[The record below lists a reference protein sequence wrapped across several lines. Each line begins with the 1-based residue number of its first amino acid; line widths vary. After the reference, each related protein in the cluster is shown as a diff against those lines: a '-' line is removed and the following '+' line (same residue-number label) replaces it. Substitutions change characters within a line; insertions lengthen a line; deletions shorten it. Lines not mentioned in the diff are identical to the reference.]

1 VGLLVSLK
9 SNLLRCTFIW
19 T

>member
-1 VGLLVSLK
+1 VRLLVSLK
-9 SNLLRCTFIW
+9 SNLLRCMVIW